1 MNLSIIAAIGKNNE
15 LGKDNDLIW
24 HLKDDMKFFKETTW
38 GHTVVMGRKTFDSLP
53 GLLKG
58 RNHIVI
64 SRKTLE
70 LPKEVKL
77 YKSPQE
83 FLEDYENSDEE
94 IFNIGGAS
102 MYKELLD
109 YANKLYLTEI
119 DAEAKADV
127 YFPYFD
133 KNDYDRE
140 ILGVH
145 ENQEINFKH
154 VLYKRR
160 QI

>member
-1 MNLSIIAAIGKNNE
+1 MNLIVAVDKNWAIGYK
-15 LGKDNDLIW
+15 GKLLISIPE
-24 HLKDDMKFFKETTW
+24 DMKFFRETTT

-64 SRKTLE
+64 SRQALE

-94 IFNIGGAS
+94 IFDIGGAS
-102 MYKELLD
+102 LYKELLD
-109 YANKLYLTEI
+109 YASKLYLTEI

-145 ENQEINFKH
+145 ENQGINFKH